1 MNENEESKPKQTLT
15 ASGKRKPNRKGRSRQ
30 SAIALLTMPDPTKVN
45 VEDLIPQSCRDEVKR
60 TKGKKGGVLKYRPD
74 IVRPILQNVQI
85 GMTEEKAAQLV
96 GINPRTLSAWKGKW
110 GDLSE
115 ALACVHARCEQK
127 LVGTVVAGM
136 EKHPRLALE
145 MLERKDPKNW
155 ASHSKHQVAGVMM
168 QTQISPEMLAGL
180 YGARSERDGS
190 GDEESPDSEQQVI
203 DI

>member
-1 MNENEESKPKQTLT
+1 MNNKKSMEALSKK
-15 ASGKRKPNRKGRSRQ
+15 KPNRKGRSRQ

-74 IVRPILQNVQI
+74 IIRPILQNVQI
-85 GMTEEKAAQLV
+85 GMTEEKSAQLV
-96 GINPRTLSAWKGKW
+96 GINPRTLTAWKGKW

-127 LVGTVVAGM
+127 LVGVVVAGM
-136 EKHPRLALE
+136 EKSPRLALE

-180 YGARSERDGS
+180 HGARTERDASDQPTDIESLGS
-190 GDEESPDSEQQVI
+190 GDETI

>member
-1 MNENEESKPKQTLT
+1 MSELSKK
-15 ASGKRKPNRKGRSRQ
+15 KPNRKGRSRQ
-30 SAIALLTMPDPTKVN
+30 SAIALLTMPDPSKVD
-45 VEDLIPQSCRDEVKR
+45 VEELIPQSCRDEWKAK
-60 TKGKKGGVLKYRPD
+60 KGHKGGVLKYRPD

-115 ALACVHARCEQK
+115 ALACAHARCEQK

-136 EKHPRLALE
+136 DKHPRLALE

-168 QTQISPEMLAGL
+168 QAQISPEVLQGMH
-180 YGARSERDGS
+180 GARAERDGIDAQS
-190 GDEESPDSEQQVI
+190 SDDESLGLGSETI

>member
-1 MNENEESKPKQTLT
+1 MKEKEESEPKQTLT

-30 SAIALLTMPDPTKVN
+30 SAIALLTMPDPSKVD

-74 IVRPILQNVQI
+74 IIRPILQNVQI
-85 GMTEEKAAQLV
+85 GMTEEKSAQLV
-96 GINPRTLSAWKGKW
+96 GINPRTLSAWKSKW

-127 LVGTVVAGM
+127 LVGTVYAGM

-168 QTQISPEMLAGL
+168 QAQVSPEMLAGL
-180 YGARSERDGS
+180 HGARADRDAS
-190 GDEESPDSEQQVI
+190 ADEVSPVSPPDTI